1 MTAAT
6 LSRRSDVMATKIVRS
21 TEGLSSKEVEIHAL
35 NFDEAPT
42 VVFVDW
48 DDTIMASSTVAALGK
63 VASRKEFPVEVQE
76 QLRSLER
83 RAIQFLEEVRK
94 YGKVCIVTNAECGWV
109 ELSGRRFMPA
119 VVSYMISH
127 GITIISART
136 KYEHRHPRNPPAWKL
151 RVFRDE
157 VRWCRQVHSHQACFV
172 ISIGDSFSEREAAQ
186 SLRRT
191 DPYLKVVTVKLVE
204 RPSIELLEGQLST
217 LSSSMKEICSSTE
230 HLDIELLR

>member
-1 MTAAT
+1 MTAT
-6 LSRRSDVMATKIVRS
+6 ILSRRSDVMETKVVR
-21 TEGLSSKEVEIHAL
+21 TKDILSVKVEEVYEL
-35 NFDEAPT
+35 SFDEAPT

-48 DDTIMASSTVAALGK
+48 DDTLMASSTVAALGK
-63 VASRKEFPVEVQE
+63 VSSRKAFPVDVQE
-76 QLRSLER
+76 QLRSLEKKV
-83 RAIQFLEEVRK
+83 IHFLEETRK

-119 VVSYMISH
+119 VVSYMLSH

-136 KYEHRHPRNPPAWKL
+136 KYEHRYPHNPPAWKL

-157 VRWCRQVHSHQACFV
+157 VRWCRQVHSQQTCFV
-172 ISIGDSFSEREAAQ
+172 ISIGDSYSEREAAR

-204 RPSIELLEGQLST
+204 RPSIQVLQGQLST
-217 LSSSMKEICSSTE
+217 LSASIEEICSSSE